1 MHNSDNVQTIQQ
13 TLSALPEWVSERIL
27 QHINNLTNYEPV
39 IGIMGKTGAGK
50 SSLCNALFSGDVS
63 PVSDVAACT
72 REALH
77 FRLQVG
83 ERLMT
88 IVDLPGVG
96 ESSSRDAEY
105 AALYQQQLPRL
116 DLVLWLIKA
125 DDRAL
130 AVDEHFYHQVI
141 GEAYRHKVL
150 FVISQSDKAEPISGS
165 GQLSTEQKQN
175 ISRKICLLHDLFQPV
190 HPVCAVSVRLQWGLR
205 VMAGRMI
212 KCLPREASSPVVAQL
227 RPPFRTKAVQEKA
240 RDDFGETV
248 GAALDAVSALPLIP
262 APVRAVIRAV
272 RDTVVSVA
280 RTVWSFFFF

>member
-1 MHNSDNVQTIQQ
+1 MHEKEGLQTSIQS
-13 TLSALPEWVSERIL
+13 LSGLPQWTSERIL
-27 QHINNLTNYEPV
+27 QQINQLTHYEPV

-50 SSLCNALFSGDVS
+50 SSLCNALFAGEVS

-72 REALH
+72 REPLR

-83 ERLMT
+83 ERVMT
-88 IVDLPGVG
+88 LVDLPGVG

-105 AALYQQQLPRL
+105 AALYREQLHQL

-130 AVDEHFYHQVI
+130 AVDEHFYRQVI

-150 FVISQSDKAEPISGS
+150 FVISQSDKVEPTSS
-165 GQLSTEQKQN
+165 NSQLSTAQKLN
-175 ISRKICLLHDLFQPV
+175 ISRKICLLHELFQPV
-190 HPVCAVSVRLQWGLR
+190 HPVCAVSVRARWGLR
-205 VMAGRMI
+205 IMAERMI
-212 KCLPREASSPVVAQL
+212 RCLPREASSPVVAQL
-227 RPPFRTKAVQEKA
+227 QSPFRTATVQEKA
-240 RDDFGETV
+240 RNDFGETV
-248 GAALDAVSALPLIP
+248 GATLDAVSALPLIP

-280 RTVWSFFFF
+280 RSVWNFFF

>member
-1 MHNSDNVQTIQQ
+1 MHEKEGLQTFIQS
-13 TLSALPEWVSERIL
+13 LSGLPQWTSERIL
-27 QHINNLTNYEPV
+27 QQINQLTHYEPV

-50 SSLCNALFSGDVS
+50 SSLCNALFAGEVS

-72 REALH
+72 REPLR

-83 ERLMT
+83 ERVMT
-88 IVDLPGVG
+88 LVDLPGVG

-105 AALYQQQLPRL
+105 AALYREQLHQL

-130 AVDEHFYHQVI
+130 AVDEHFYRQVI

-150 FVISQSDKAEPISGS
+150 FVISQSDKAEPTSS
-165 GQLSTEQKQN
+165 NSQLSTAQKLN
-175 ISRKICLLHDLFQPV
+175 ISRKICLLHELFQPV
-190 HPVCAVSVRLQWGLR
+190 HPVCAVSVRARWGLR
-205 VMAGRMI
+205 IMAERMI
-212 KCLPREASSPVVAQL
+212 RCLPREASSPVVAQL
-227 RPPFRTKAVQEKA
+227 QSPFRTATVQEKA
-240 RDDFGETV
+240 RNDFGETV
-248 GAALDAVSALPLIP
+248 GATLDAVSALPLIP

-280 RTVWSFFFF
+280 RSVWNFFF